1 MIASSAHIQ
10 VSLLYL
16 SFDWSDGHRMHLG
29 LGECLSAL
37 LLFIS
42 FPSREAQ
49 VGSIRVRGSLTA
61 MVVFKSGLN

>member
-1 MIASSAHIQ
+1 MLPPDVSSF
-10 VSLLYL
+10 L
-16 SFDWSDGHRMHLG
+16 SFIYLLIG
-29 LGECLSAL
+29 LMVKDALEAGECLSAL

-49 VGSIRVRGSLTA
+49 VGSIRVRATLTA

>member
-1 MIASSAHIQ
+1 MIASSARIQ

-49 VGSIRVRGSLTA
+49 VGSIRVRVSLTA

>member
-1 MIASSAHIQ
+1 MVKDALEA
-10 VSLLYL
+10 
-16 SFDWSDGHRMHLG
+16 
-29 LGECLSAL
+29 GECLSAL

-49 VGSIRVRGSLTA
+49 VGSIRVRATLTA